1 VNVFGGMR
9 RLAIAAASFL
19 ILAGCRGEPVPR
31 DYQNNPPAATHPV
44 TNSAQT
50 PTAKGLPGPAAE
62 STAAGNVSTAA
73 PNKPVDPTE
82 RTATIK
88 DQAPTSTETTGTR

>member
-1 VNVFGGMR
+1 MR
-9 RLAIAAASFL
+9 RTAVVLATLALLAS
-19 ILAGCRGEPVPR
+19 CRGERVPR
-31 DYQNNPPAATHPV
+31 DYQNNPPAQTHPV
-44 TNSAQT
+44 TSSATT
-50 PTAKGLPGPAAE
+50 PTAKGLPGASAE

-82 RTATIK
+82 RSTTIK